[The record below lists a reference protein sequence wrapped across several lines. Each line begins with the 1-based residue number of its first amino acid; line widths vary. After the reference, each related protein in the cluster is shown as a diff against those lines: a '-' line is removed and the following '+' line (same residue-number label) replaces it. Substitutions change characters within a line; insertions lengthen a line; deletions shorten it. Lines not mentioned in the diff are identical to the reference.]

1 MSSFDYN
8 DNSNVYYSGK
18 YWNDYPECLEI
29 IAETKDKTIMGIAHK
44 NKNIYGVQFHP
55 ESLGTT
61 DGKIILKNFLKLIKY
76 EN

>member
-29 IAETKDKTIMGIAHK
+29 INTRLFSENISWKDFLLQKNLSTI
-44 NKNIYGVQFHP
+44 YF
-55 ESLGTT
+55 
-61 DGKIILKNFLKLIKY
+61 
-76 EN
+76 